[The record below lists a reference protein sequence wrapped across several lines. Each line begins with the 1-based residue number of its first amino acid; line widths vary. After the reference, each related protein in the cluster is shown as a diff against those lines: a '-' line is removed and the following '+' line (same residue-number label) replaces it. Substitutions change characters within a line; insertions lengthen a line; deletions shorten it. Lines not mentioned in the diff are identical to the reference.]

1 MNNPSLIIS
10 ASLFIIMMVIIL
22 ILTKSRKNLLRT
34 INESSIYKI
43 NLQYS
48 QYENDMKLIN
58 AAIDRAI
65 YITLSK
71 YLNKTITFSNSS
83 PTRTCVPGNYR
94 LLIESLV
101 HPAYTQ
107 TIPTDNGDEERR
119 FFLIFVEQVY
129 LAYVSS
135 TSSGIKDLLY
145 KWYSGYNLEDYQ
157 LSLVSKK
164 VKPSSLPYI
173 TDYVSYWILNKYTEV
188 KAAESELFE
197 NANNISDPNN
207 TADAYSKL
215 LEQYDR
221 QSVSEIYLNI
231 YHMYGVGTLDSSVA
245 GKPTENKSNKDEKKE
260 VKAK

>member
-1 MNNPSLIIS
+1 MNNLSLIIS
-10 ASLFIIMMVIIL
+10 VSLVVIMVIITL
-22 ILTKSRKNLLRT
+22 ILSKSRKNLLNV
-34 INESSIYKI
+34 INESNIYKI

-48 QYENDMKLIN
+48 QYENDMNLIN
-58 AAIDRAI
+58 AAINRVI

-71 YLNKTITFSNSS
+71 YLNKTITFSSSS
-83 PTRTCVPGNYR
+83 PTKTCVPGNFR

-101 HPAYTQ
+101 HPSYTQ

-129 LAYVSS
+129 LTYISSVSS
-135 TSSGIKDLLY
+135 GVKELLY

-157 LSLVSKK
+157 LSLVTKK
-164 VKPSSLPYI
+164 INPSSLPYI

-197 NANNISDPNN
+197 KANNISDPNN

-215 LEQYDR
+215 LEQYDK

-245 GKPTENKSNKDEKKE
+245 GKPTENKSNKDENKE
-260 VKAK
+260 VKVK